1 MPPVEAPLPPRGP
14 DAIDRRLIERLL
26 GPLPLCERPFAVVG
40 SELGLAEDEVIDRLR
55 HLLAQGV
62 VAHFGPL
69 FASGTVG
76 ADDPRPDDSQPAFAS
91 LQVPAA
97 EFDRD
102 LVTATFSGLPLLAR
116 PFEALGA
123 MLGASGAAVRARLA
137 AMLEDGT
144 IRRIGVVLRHQ
155 RPAR

>member
-1 MPPVEAPLPPRGP
+1 MPPRGP
-14 DAIDRRLIERLL
+14 DAIDRRLIERLQ

-69 FASGTVG
+69 FAG
-76 ADDPRPDDSQPAFAS
+76 ATDDDTKPDDSQPAFAS

-97 EFDRD
+97 DFDRD
-102 LVTATFSGLPLLAR
+102 LLTATFSGLPLLAR
-116 PFEALGA
+116 PYEALGA

-137 AMLEDGT
+137 SMLEDGT
-144 IRRIGVVLRHQ
+144 IRRIGVVLRQ
-155 RPAR
+155 KRPPR